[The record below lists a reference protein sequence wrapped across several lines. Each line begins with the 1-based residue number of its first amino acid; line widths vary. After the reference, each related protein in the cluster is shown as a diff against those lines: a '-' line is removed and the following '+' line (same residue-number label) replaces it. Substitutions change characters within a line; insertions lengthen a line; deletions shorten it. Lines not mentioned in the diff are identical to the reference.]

1 MDHESPQARAES
13 LLRELLHLREAIQT
27 LLQPPRAGLVKPD
40 RDLLSGRQA
49 HALYIV
55 HQRPTTM
62 GELARVLRVTPAAA
76 TAIADG
82 LVALHMAERV
92 GDASDRRIVRLAA
105 SERGAAVIR
114 DRNLWE
120 HTALAAL
127 QAALLAEKPGIETLA
142 VQEVMRLVEGAA
154 EIAAAVTGERSRVAE
169 VAGDDG
175 RLEADADLAAAAR
188 GR

>member
-1 MDHESPQARAES
+1 MDHESPQGRAES
-13 LLRELLHLREAIQT
+13 LLRELLRLREAIQT
-27 LLQPPRAGLVKPD
+27 LLQPPRADPVKPD

-55 HQRPTTM
+55 HQGPTTM
-62 GELARVLRVTPAAA
+62 GELARALRVTPAAA

-82 LVALHMAERV
+82 LVGLHMAERV
-92 GDASDRRIVRLAA
+92 GDTADRRIVRLATT
-105 SERGAAVIR
+105 ERGAAVIR

-127 QAALLAEKPGIETLA
+127 EAALLPEKPGIETLA

-154 EIAAAVTGERSRVAE
+154 AIAAAVSGERSHTATLN
-169 VAGDDG
+169 GNDD
-175 RLEADADLAAAAR
+175 RLPAPADLAAR
-188 GR
+188 SEVR